1 MPRFFER
8 IFSGKKQKE
17 EVEIPLSKGEL
28 YDVQTERIIKRV
40 CKKSSNCIDIGA
52 NVGDVLNIISK
63 YAPDGTH
70 YVFEPIPDLYENLA
84 SAYKDTTCKIFELAL
99 SDTKGVSSF
108 NYVISN
114 PAYSGLIKRRY
125 DREEEED
132 TLIQVKTDLLD
143 DVLPKNHPVHLIKI
157 DVEGGELPVMRG
169 AINTIKKWKPVI
181 VFEHG
186 LGSSEF
192 YGTTPEKLYALLN
205 DCGLEVYT
213 LTNWLDKNKP
223 LTINELRQ
231 LFDSNE
237 EYYFVA
243 S

>member
-1 MPRFFER
+1 M
-8 IFSGKKQKE
+8 
-17 EVEIPLSKGEL
+17 PLSKGEL
-28 YDVQTERIIKRV
+28 YDVQTEKIIARV
-40 CKKSSNCIDIGA
+40 CKSNSNCIDIGA
-52 NVGDVLNIISK
+52 NVGDVLTIISK
-63 YAPDGTH
+63 YAPHGTH
-70 YVFEPIPDLYENLA
+70 YAFEPIPGLYEDLV

-99 SDTKGVSSF
+99 SDKKGVSSF

-125 DREEEED
+125 DRDEEED

-143 DVLPKNHPVHLIKI
+143 DILPKDYPVHLIKI

-169 AINTIKKWKPVI
+169 AINTIKRWKPVI
-181 VFEHG
+181 IFEHG

-192 YGTTPEKLYALLN
+192 YGTTPERLYSLLN
-205 DCGLEVYT
+205 DCGLKIYT
-213 LTNWLDKNKP
+213 LTNWLDKRKP
-223 LTINELRQ
+223 LTMHELRQ